1 MQMRLLRMMDSE
13 DSEGIAD
20 LEVQELGKGKGW
32 VSD

>member
-1 MQMRLLRMMDSE
+1 MCLLRIMSSE
-13 DSEGIAD
+13 DNEGIAD

>member
-1 MQMRLLRMMDSE
+1 MMMRLLRMINSE
-13 DSEGIAD
+13 YSEGMAD

>member
-1 MQMRLLRMMDSE
+1 MRLLRMMDSE